1 MRKSKEKILE
11 EVDITVGKNL
21 RSFRK
26 IAKMSLQDLASKS
39 GITYQQIQKYECG
52 TNRISASRLH
62 EFATVLNVKVSD
74 FFRGTQGNA
83 PKPFIFD
90 DIDKDTA
97 EMLRLFRSISDE
109 KVKKGLLKIIKTYV
123 DST

>member
-21 RSFRK
+21 RSFRR
-26 IAKMSLQDLASKS
+26 IARMSLQDLAAKS
-39 GITYQQIQKYECG
+39 GITYQQIQKYERG

-62 EFATVLNVKVSD
+62 EFATVLNVTVSD
-74 FFRGTQGNA
+74 FFRGTEGNA
-83 PKPFIFD
+83 PKSFILD

-97 EMLRLFRSISDE
+97 EMLRLFRSISDK